1 MTVVSPSNGQAGRVT
16 TLRLLMLT
24 FAAAA
29 SLAAGWAFL
38 HLVGGNRPSALDWV
52 RTVLLVIATFWLV
65 FGGVIGLLGAL
76 SPRRRSRL
84 SPALPRGRTAILV
97 PIYNEEPV
105 ATFARVAAMNR
116 QLVALGAADLFHFA
130 ILSDTT
136 DIEVAAQELANFER
150 LTHEPMA
157 DGRIFYRH
165 REKNIGRKAGNIE
178 DFVQRSGGA
187 YDYAVILDADSLMEG
202 RTLIA
207 MAARMDNEPRL
218 GLLQTVPEVIGAQS
232 AFGRMMAFSAAY
244 LSPFFARGAA
254 MLQGSEGPYWGHNAI
269 VRMRAF
275 AQCCGLPVLS
285 GRPPAGGHI
294 LSHDYVEAALLAR
307 GGWGVEVDPTL
318 GGSYEQGPDNL
329 IEYVKRDRRWCQ
341 GNLQH
346 RRVLGAPGL
355 KAWNRFTLV
364 QGIMAYLVSPLW
376 LLLLICSMTATA
388 YDELGGERWAAAP
401 WLLGGGIAA
410 ALLLPKLAILV
421 RGALDGTNRLFGGTG
436 RVMLSV
442 ASEILISTLMAP
454 ILLAYQSRAVVQIL
468 LGLDGGWPATARDAQ
483 VVPFRTALQASWWIS
498 IGGFAGAAFMLIE
511 APAYVIWLLP
521 VAVPAMLAPVII
533 WATSQGRAKVDAL
546 LFGTVAEREPAPI
559 MIENERVLAEWAMP
573 VHGPELAP
581 NLVSAHA

>member
-1 MTVVSPSNGQAGRVT
+1 
-16 TLRLLMLT
+16 MLS
-24 FAAAA
+24 FAAVA

-38 HLVGGNRPSALDWV
+38 HLVGGSRPSALDWL

-65 FGGVIGLLGAL
+65 FGGTIGLLGAL
-76 SPRRRSRL
+76 GPTRR
-84 SPALPRGRTAILV
+84 PKAMAGLPRGRTAVLV
-97 PIYNEEPV
+97 PIYNEDPV

-116 QLVALGAADLFHFA
+116 QLVGLGAADRFHFA

-136 DIEVAAQELANFER
+136 DADVAAREVVSFEHLIREPLAE
-150 LTHEPMA
+150 
-157 DGRIFYRH
+157 GRIFYRH

-178 DFVQRSGGA
+178 DFVQRSGAA
-187 YDYAVILDADSLMEG
+187 YDYAVILDADSLMEAE
-202 RTLIA
+202 TLIA
-207 MAARMDNEPRL
+207 MAVRMDEEPRL
-218 GLLQTVPEVIGAQS
+218 GLLQTVPEVVGAQS

-254 MLQGSEGPYWGHNAI
+254 LLQGSEGPYWGHNAI

-285 GRPPAGGHI
+285 GRPPSGGHI

-307 GGWGVEVDPTL
+307 GGWCVEVDPSL
-318 GGSYEQGPDNL
+318 GGSFEQGPDNL

-364 QGIMAYLVSPLW
+364 QGVMAYLVSPLW
-376 LLLLICSMTATA
+376 LLLLLASMAATA
-388 YDELGGERWAAAP
+388 YEDMGGERWAAAP

-421 RGALDGTNRLFGGTG
+421 RGALDGTNGRFGGNV
-436 RVMLSV
+436 RVIASV
-442 ASEILISTLMAP
+442 VAEIVISTLMAP

-468 LGLDGGWPATARDAQ
+468 LGIDGGWPATARDAQ
-483 VVPFRTALQASWWIS
+483 IVPLRTALQASWWIAL
-498 IGGFAGAAFMLIE
+498 AGLAATLFMLIE
-511 APAYVIWLLP
+511 APTYLAWLLP
-521 VAVPAMLAPVII
+521 VAVPAMVAPLII
-533 WATSQGRAKVDAL
+533 WATSHGSAGTDAI
-546 LFGTVAEREPAPI
+546 LFGTVSERAPAPI
-559 MIENERVLAEWAMP
+559 LLEHARVLAEWTDTRLGRSPLEGRVNVDA
-573 VHGPELAP
+573 
-581 NLVSAHA
+581 

>member
-1 MTVVSPSNGQAGRVT
+1 
-16 TLRLLMLT
+16 MLS
-24 FAAAA
+24 FAAVA

-38 HLVGGNRPSALDWV
+38 HLVGGNRPSALDWL

-65 FGGVIGLLGAL
+65 FGGTIGLLGAL
-76 SPRRRSRL
+76 GPARR
-84 SPALPRGRTAILV
+84 PKAFTGLPLGRTAVLV

-116 QLVALGAADLFHFA
+116 QLVALGAADRFHFA

-136 DIEVAAQELANFER
+136 DADVAAREVVSFDRLIREPLAE
-150 LTHEPMA
+150 
-157 DGRIFYRH
+157 GRIFYRH

-178 DFVQRSGGA
+178 DFVQRSGAA
-187 YDYAVILDADSLMEG
+187 YDYAVILDADSLMEAE
-202 RTLIA
+202 TLVA
-207 MAARMDNEPRL
+207 MAVRMDEEPRL
-218 GLLQTVPEVIGAQS
+218 GLLQTVPEVVGAQS

-254 MLQGSEGPYWGHNAI
+254 LLQGAEGPYWGHNAI

-307 GGWGVEVDPTL
+307 GGWRVEVDPAL
-318 GGSYEQGPDNL
+318 GGSFEQGPDNL

-355 KAWNRFTLV
+355 KVWNRFTLV
-364 QGIMAYLVSPLW
+364 QGVMAYLVSPLW
-376 LLLLICSMTATA
+376 LLLLIASMTATA
-388 YDELGGERWAAAP
+388 YEDMGGERWAAAP

-421 RGALDGTNRLFGGTG
+421 RGALDGTNRRFGGNV
-436 RVMLSV
+436 RVIASV
-442 ASEILISTLMAP
+442 VTEIVISTLMAP

-483 VVPFRTALQASWWIS
+483 IVPLRTAIQASWWIAL
-498 IGGFAGAAFMLIE
+498 AGLAATLFMLVE
-511 APAYVIWLLP
+511 APAYLVWLLP
-521 VAVPAMLAPVII
+521 VAAPAMVAPLII
-533 WATSQGRAKVDAL
+533 WATSHGSARPDAI
-546 LFGTVAEREPAPI
+546 LFGTVSERAPAPI
-559 MIENERVLAEWAMP
+559 LREHARVLSEWADP
-573 VHGPELAP
+573 RLAMT
-581 NLVSAHA
+581 LDGRVSIHA

>member
-1 MTVVSPSNGQAGRVT
+1 MTAISPSQGHAGRVIA
-16 TLRLLMLT
+16 LRLFMLS
-24 FAAAA
+24 FAAVA

-38 HLVGGNRPSALDWV
+38 HLVGGSRPSALDWL

-65 FGGVIGLLGAL
+65 FGGTIGLLGAL
-76 SPRRRSRL
+76 GPTRR
-84 SPALPRGRTAILV
+84 PKAVTGLPVGRTAVLV

-116 QLVALGAADLFHFA
+116 QLVALGAADRFHFA

-136 DIEVAAQELANFER
+136 DADVAAREVVSFER
-150 LTHEPMA
+150 LIREPLA
-157 DGRIFYRH
+157 EGRIFYRH

-178 DFVQRSGGA
+178 DFVQRSGAA
-187 YDYAVILDADSLMEG
+187 YDYAVILDADSLMEAE
-202 RTLIA
+202 TLVA
-207 MAARMDNEPRL
+207 MAVRMDEEPRL
-218 GLLQTVPEVIGAQS
+218 GLLQTVPEVVGAQS

-254 MLQGSEGPYWGHNAI
+254 LLQGAEGPYWGHNAI

-307 GGWGVEVDPTL
+307 GGWRVEVDPAL
-318 GGSYEQGPDNL
+318 GGSFEQGPDNL

-364 QGIMAYLVSPLW
+364 QGVMAYLVSPLW
-376 LLLLICSMTATA
+376 LLLLLASMAATA
-388 YDELGGERWAAAP
+388 YEDMGGERWAAAP

-410 ALLLPKLAILV
+410 ALLLPKLAILL
-421 RGALDGTNRLFGGTG
+421 RGALDGTNGRFGGNV
-436 RVMLSV
+436 RVIASV
-442 ASEILISTLMAP
+442 VTEIVISTLMAP

-468 LGLDGGWPATARDAQ
+468 LGIDGGWPATARDAQ
-483 VVPFRTALQASWWIS
+483 IVPLRTALQASWWIAL
-498 IGGFAGAAFMLIE
+498 AGLAATLFMLVE
-511 APAYVIWLLP
+511 APAYLAWLLP
-521 VAVPAMLAPVII
+521 VAVPAMVAPLII
-533 WATSQGRAKVDAL
+533 WATSHGSARPDTM
-546 LFGTVAEREPAPI
+546 LFGTVSERAPAPI
-559 MIENERVLAEWAMP
+559 LLEHARVLAEWTDTSLGRSPLEGRVNVDA
-573 VHGPELAP
+573 
-581 NLVSAHA
+581 